1 MRIEIEKKKGQSC
14 ILLNRG
20 ETRREKKEKM
30 TVGDK
35 PTTICC
41 HAPHHMK
48 EDTMVHLM
56 RQRKVRFDH

>member
-1 MRIEIEKKKGQSC
+1 MRIEIEKKKDNHAFY
-14 ILLNRG
+14 LTG
-20 ETRREKKEKM
+20 ERQEGKKKKKM
-30 TVGDK
+30 IVGDK